1 MGCKKYFPNQKEL
14 SRKIVHI
21 GTGPVIPLAWIFE
34 IPSHL
39 AIPCAGIITIALL
52 VNHRLRFISALED
65 INRQSYGT
73 IAYAFSITV
82 LLILLWPDNAASVSA
97 GVLSMSFGDGLAGLI
112 GRQVQSPQW
121 IIFGQRKSLAG
132 TFTMA
137 LTVAIVL
144 ILLTI
149 INGIT
154 VYPILLI
161 AIVLLAVGLEQIGPW
176 GIDNITVPIGVAYGW
191 LWISA

>member
-1 MGCKKYFPNQKEL
+1 M
-14 SRKIVHI
+14 
-21 GTGPVIPLAWIFE
+21 
-34 IPSHL
+34 
-39 AIPCAGIITIALL
+39 
-52 VNHRLRFISALED
+52 NHRLRFISALED

-137 LTVAIVL
+137 LTVGIVL